1 MMQVKTMTLFR
12 LLVQEKGWTTSQTFG
27 ARFTAAARELAAET
41 GQRRLADVTVSQRTF
56 NRWMTG
62 DIKTMP
68 QKDTRRILEHLL
80 QQPVVRLFGP
90 PSKAV
95 ITSAVGA
102 PPAAPPVLNVPGTG
116 NVVDITGR
124 TPSTVPGRP
133 VQPRILD
140 EPRPSVDR
148 TEPVNRRQFLAVSS
162 VAALSVAALA
172 DLASPVE
179 LAGLPEAIVPQHI
192 NQLADAASRLS
203 AWDHRDGGGGLVRR
217 VAAAELEWAAASL
230 RCPCPELLRAPLF
243 SAVAWLAVVV
253 GASGF
258 DAHHHTDARRA
269 FALATACAEEAG
281 DWHLRAKAYSMR
293 ARQEIWTGDPDLGL
307 TYAEIGLARSDRLT
321 ATEQAMLHAARARA
335 FAKMG
340 DVQQTLRAIGLAD
353 ECFEHASPQDEPLW
367 MRYYDEAQHQGDTGH
382 ALYDL
387 ARSGFAPERSV
398 HRLQYAVD
406 HHTEAYVRSRAI
418 SRTKLA
424 SLTMLTGDPQEATL
438 IGQMALDE
446 VGHLTSRRAAADM
459 HELVEAATPH
469 LRCADTGYLCERIL
483 ATVPA

>member
-1 MMQVKTMTLFR
+1 MQVKTMTLFR
-12 LLVQEKGWTTSQTFG
+12 QLVQEKGWTTVQTFG
-27 ARFTAAARELAAET
+27 AHFTTAARELAAET
-41 GQRRLADVTVSQRTF
+41 GERRLADVTVSRRTF
-56 NRWMTG
+56 DRWMSG
-62 DIKTMP
+62 DIKSMP
-68 QKDTRRILEHLL
+68 QKDTRRILEHLF
-80 QQPVVRLFGP
+80 QQPVVRLF
-90 PSKAV
+90 
-95 ITSAVGA
+95 A
-102 PPAAPPVLNVPGTG
+102 PPPKTTISPAAGVASASPSVLSGAATG
-116 NVVDITGR
+116 NLSVIIDR
-124 TPSTVPGRP
+124 TASAIRCRP
-133 VQPRILD
+133 TQSRILE
-140 EPRPSVDR
+140 EPRPSEDR

-162 VAALSVAALA
+162 VAALSMTALT

-179 LAGLPEAIVPQHI
+179 LGGLPEAIAPKHI
-192 NQLADAASRLS
+192 DQLADAATQLS

-217 VAAAELEWAAASL
+217 VAAAELDWAAASL
-230 RCPCPELLRAPLF
+230 RCPCPESLRARLF
-243 SAVAWLAVVV
+243 STVAWLAVVV

-258 DAHHHTDARRA
+258 DAYHHTDARRA

-281 DWHLRAKAYSMR
+281 DWHLRAKTYSMR

-307 TYAEIGLARSDRLT
+307 TYAEVGLARSDRLT

-353 ECFEHASPQDEPLW
+353 ECFEHAAPQDDPLW

-387 ARSGFAPERSV
+387 AQSGFAPERAAC
-398 HRLQYAVD
+398 RLKYAVD

-424 SLTMLTGDPQEATL
+424 SLTMLTGDPQEATV
-438 IGQMALDE
+438 IGHTALDE

-459 HELVEAATPH
+459 HELVQTAVPH
-469 LRCADTGYLCERIL
+469 LRSSDTESLCERIL
-483 ATVPA
+483 TTVPA